1 MTTTTITVDAT
12 DLRNI
17 LSNAAI
23 FASTDDMAPVLNT
36 VRLTWEPGT
45 ATVVAEATDRYLA
58 ARAHAPVTTDT
69 DTDADAE
76 PFTAVIPTGA
86 LKMLVAGLRPFK
98 FGSVTLTTAQ
108 DGAVLTVT
116 FPDGSAQTVALKQDD
131 YPNTRKLFP
140 AVFNAATQAR
150 PVEWGAD
157 KMGKITKV
165 KNARARVHDPIIFG
179 SAEPRKP
186 VPFIIGDWFVGVG
199 LPMFRDSED
208 TQPGYA
214 ALI

>member
-1 MTTTTITVDAT
+1 MNTTKITVDAT

-23 FASTDDMAPVLNT
+23 FASTNDTLPALNT

-45 ATVVAEATDRYLA
+45 ATVIAEATDRYLV

-69 DTDADAE
+69 DTE
-76 PFTAVIPTGA
+76 LFTACIPTSA
-86 LKMLVAGLRPFK
+86 VKMLVAGLRQFK
-98 FGSVTLTTAQ
+98 IGSVTLTTAP
-108 DGAVLTVT
+108 AAPVLAVT
-116 FPDGSAQTVALKQDD
+116 FPDGLAQTVPLEQRD

-140 AVFNAATQAR
+140 VVFNAATCPR
-150 PVEWGAD
+150 PVVWGAD
-157 KMGKITKV
+157 KMGKIAKV
-165 KNARARVHDPIIFG
+165 KNVRLRTQDPIIFG

-186 VPFIIGDWFVGVG
+186 VPFMIGDWFVGIG

-208 TQPGYA
+208 TPPEYA

>member
-1 MTTTTITVDAT
+1 MTTPKITVDAT
-12 DLRNI
+12 GLRNI

-23 FASTDDMAPVLNT
+23 FASTDTTLPVLNT

-58 ARAHAPVTTDT
+58 ARAHAPVTTDA
-69 DTDADAE
+69 DTE
-76 PFTAVIPTGA
+76 PFTAVIPTSA
-86 LKMLVAGLRPFK
+86 VKMLVAGLRPFK
-98 FGSVTLTTAQ
+98 FGAVTLTTAQ
-108 DGAVLTVT
+108 AGAALTVT
-116 FPDGSAQTVALKQDD
+116 FPDGSAQTVALEQGD
-131 YPNTRKLFP
+131 YPNVRKLFP
-140 AVFNAATQAR
+140 TVFDAATRTR
-150 PVEWGAD
+150 PVAWGAD

-165 KNARARVHDPIIFG
+165 KDTRQRTQDPIIFG

-186 VPFIIGDWFVGVG
+186 VPFVIGDWFVGVG

-208 TQPGYA
+208 TPPGYA

>member
-1 MTTTTITVDAT
+1 MTITTITVDAT

-17 LSNAAI
+17 LTNAAI
-23 FASTDDMAPVLNT
+23 FASTNDSLPVLNT

-69 DTDADAE
+69 DAE
-76 PFTAVIPTGA
+76 PFTAVIPTSA
-86 LKMLVAGLRPFK
+86 VKMLVTGLRPFK
-98 FGSVTLTTAQ
+98 IGAVTLTTARA
-108 DGAVLTVT
+108 GAGLTVT
-116 FPDGSAQTVALKQDD
+116 FPDGSGQTVALEQGD

-140 AVFNAATQAR
+140 AVFNAATRTR
-150 PVEWGAD
+150 PVAWGAD
-157 KMGKITKV
+157 KIGKITKV
-165 KNARARVHDPIIFG
+165 KNVRLRTQDPIIFG

-199 LPMFRDSED
+199 LPMFKDSED
-208 TQPGYA
+208 TSPEYA

>member
-1 MTTTTITVDAT
+1 MNAPKITVDAT

-23 FASTDDMAPVLNT
+23 FASTDDALTVLNT

-45 ATVVAEATDRYLA
+45 STVVAEATDRYLA

-69 DTDADAE
+69 DAE
-76 PFTAVIPTGA
+76 PFTAVIPTSTV
-86 LKMLVAGLRPFK
+86 KMLVAGLRPFK
-98 FGSVTLTTAQ
+98 VGTVTLTTAQ
-108 DGAVLTVT
+108 AGEALTVT
-116 FPDGSAQTVALKQDD
+116 FPDGSAQTAALEQGG

-140 AVFNAATQAR
+140 TVFNATVQAR
-150 PVEWGAD
+150 PVAWGAD
-157 KMGKITKV
+157 KIGKIAKV
-165 KNARARVHDPIIFG
+165 KNVRLRTQDPIIFG

-186 VPFIIGDWFVGVG
+186 VPFMLGDWFVGMG
-199 LPMFRDSED
+199 LPMFRDSGD
-208 TQPGYA
+208 TPPEYA

>member
-1 MTTTTITVDAT
+1 MNTPTITTDAT

-23 FASTDDMAPVLNT
+23 FASTDPTVPLLNT

-45 ATVVAEATDRYLA
+45 VTMVAEATELDLA
-58 ARAHAPVTTDT
+58 ARAHAPVT
-69 DTDADAE
+69 TDADAE

-86 LKMLVAGLRPFK
+86 VKMLVAGLRPFK
-98 FGSVTLTTAQ
+98 VGTVTLALAQ
-108 DGAVLTVT
+108 AGAVLTVT
-116 FPDGSAQTVALKQDD
+116 YPDGSGQTVALEQGD
-131 YPNTRKLFP
+131 YPNTRRLFP
-140 AVFNAATQAR
+140 TVFDAATRTR
-150 PVEWGAD
+150 PVKWGAD
-157 KMGKITKV
+157 KIGKITKV
-165 KNARARVHDPIIFG
+165 KNTHARVHDPIIFG

-186 VPFIIGDWFVGVG
+186 VPFMIGDWFVGVG

-208 TQPGYA
+208 TPPEYA